1 MVCVT
6 LRPSTPSYGYSQQCG
21 GRSAS
26 RVESRGADRST
37 NSQTSAWLGPSAR
50 TRAGPW
56 HDLFSTG
63 DGYLGTELLRASS
76 GSGYLTVDR
85 WDHRNSFDAFMSART
100 HDYRALD
107 QRLEGI
113 AVAERRI
120 GDFDTVG

>member
-1 MVCVT
+1 MTYVVVWEFDVPDARRDEFERT
-6 LRPSTPSYGYSQQCG
+6 YG
-21 GRSAS
+21 
-26 RVESRGADRST
+26 
-37 NSQTSAWLGPSAR
+37 P
-50 TRAGPW
+50 AGPW

-100 HDYRALD
+100 HDYRASD
-107 QRLEGI
+107 QRLGGI